1 MRILLQPAFLT
12 MPWLVLLAVPPTR
25 AQSADDGPG
34 AAIDVSGRGGL
45 PSTYA
50 IPGRATKDSPF
61 APLDVSVRAGLAS
74 DYIYRGT
81 TLSDHKPAV
90 GTAVEASYSLFYAGT
105 TVASVKL
112 PTNPAA
118 EMTFNGGIRPKVWDI
133 EFDFGWTYLLYPG
146 ETEGA
151 TNGTDYWETS
161 ARASYQLTDEI
172 SIAAGFA
179 YSPSVSNTG
188 AWSKYAASGL
198 SAELPKNLLP
208 NNLRV
213 SLSGA
218 VGYFWFGNQSPA
230 LGGFPLPAY
239 TNWNAG
245 ITFTRKMFNLDL
257 RYSNTNLSREDCF
270 VFTGDPGSVPGG
282 RSNAITN
289 PDGLVSNWCGPAAVA
304 KLWFALN

>member
-118 EMTFNGGIRPKVWDI
+118 EMTFNGGIRPKVWD
-133 EFDFGWTYLLYPG
+133 TY
-146 ETEGA
+146 
-151 TNGTDYWETS
+151 
-161 ARASYQLTDEI
+161 R
-172 SIAAGFA
+172 
-179 YSPSVSNTG
+179 
-188 AWSKYAASGL
+188 
-198 SAELPKNLLP
+198 
-208 NNLRV
+208 
-213 SLSGA
+213 
-218 VGYFWFGNQSPA
+218 
-230 LGGFPLPAY
+230 
-239 TNWNAG
+239 
-245 ITFTRKMFNLDL
+245 
-257 RYSNTNLSREDCF
+257 SR
-270 VFTGDPGSVPGG
+270 
-282 RSNAITN
+282 
-289 PDGLVSNWCGPAAVA
+289 L
-304 KLWFALN
+304 